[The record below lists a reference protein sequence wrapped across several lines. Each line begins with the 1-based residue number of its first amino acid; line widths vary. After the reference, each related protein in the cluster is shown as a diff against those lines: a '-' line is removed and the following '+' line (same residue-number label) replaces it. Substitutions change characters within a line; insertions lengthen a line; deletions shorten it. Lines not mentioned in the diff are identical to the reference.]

1 MQKYAWNQDADG
13 EENTDDANRDGACD
27 DLSEDVDD
35 NEHDDGDD
43 KDNDDDVGDDDD
55 DDDDAGDDYDDD
67 GDEDDDGDDKEED
80 DTDDE
85 KHGPH
90 QDENL

>member
-55 DDDDAGDDYDDD
+55 DDDDAGDDYDD
-67 GDEDDDGDDKEED
+67 GDDKEED